1 MKRIVSICL
10 LVLVLGACERE
21 HFITD
26 PAYRAMV
33 EEDFQRKR
41 AVFGESGAALFG
53 VFDSVMTLPEREAL
67 TFLYAYSP
75 LVDISFSGGEYL
87 LDNVRL
93 AFRAREEMP
102 WGFSVPENI
111 FRHFVLPA
119 RGGKENLDTA
129 RAVFFR
135 ELKERVAAC
144 ENMER
149 AALEVNHWCHEN
161 VIYKP
166 TNARTSSPLATRRR
180 AYGRCGE
187 ESVFTLSALRAVGI
201 PARQIY
207 TPRWAHCDDNHAWIE
222 VWIDGEW
229 KYLGACEP
237 EPRLNIA
244 WFTLPVQRAMYVEA
258 EVFGKYDGDE
268 EIVFTNDN
276 ASAVNVTSRYTR
288 TKRTVVQVKDSLGR
302 PAEGARVEYKIFNY
316 GEYYPVATL
325 VADALGETALTL
337 GEGDIMVWASD
348 GERFGFG
355 RFPVE
360 EQDTLVIALDK
371 RAGDAFSAEFDLVP
385 PVQRDIEALS
395 TADERAA
402 NDRRLVHEDSL
413 RNAYVATFMTAEAA
427 RGTAVELGVDTARFA
442 RYVRLARG
450 NYAEI
455 ERLFREVGDKERAM
469 QLLDVVAEKDLQDT
483 PADVWLDHVAGTRD
497 FPDGELFREY
507 VLNPRVQNELITA
520 FRQPIRE
527 ALSRDSV
534 LVGGERIAPR
544 ELAERLLRYIEK
556 VRVADYPAKVAT
568 PPVGVLRAGVADA
581 LSRNIFFVALCRAV
595 GLPARLNP
603 VSGKPECCL
612 EDMWYT
618 VDFAA
623 RQAAPKGQFMLHYP
637 GTPVDDPKYFLNF
650 TVGKIEN
657 GQVRTI
663 DLGSNAAVDMG
674 AGASYDKIFA
684 TPVLLEAG
692 DYVLSTGNRRGD
704 GAVLAGM
711 TFFRV
716 EADGQTGMELRVR
729 PVEER
734 TEIVGKVRLPL
745 SFVPESAEFPVKI
758 TFPREGYTAIAI
770 VEAEKEPTNHLLR
783 DMGSMKEEFDRL
795 GLPLYFVFRDKD
807 NSRKFH
813 RSDFRPFPSG
823 VCWGY
828 DHDGVLLGQLAGDL
842 QFRDTSTLPLVV
854 LLNGDG
860 EVAFVSRGYRV
871 GLGTQIMNVMSRK

>member
-1 MKRIVSICL
+1 M
-10 LVLVLGACERE
+10 LVLALGACERE

-33 EEDFQRKR
+33 ERDFRAKR
-41 AVFGESGAALFG
+41 AVFGERGAALFG

-67 TFLYAYSP
+67 AFLYAYSP
-75 LVDISFSGGEYL
+75 LVDISLTGGEYL

-102 WGFSVPENI
+102 WGRAVPENI

-119 RGGKENLDTA
+119 RGGKEYLDTA

-135 ELKERVAAC
+135 ELRERVAAC
-144 ENMER
+144 GDMER

-161 VIYKP
+161 VVYRP
-166 TNARTSSPLATRRR
+166 TDARTSSPLATRQRG
-180 AYGRCGE
+180 YGRCGE
-187 ESVFTLSALRAVGI
+187 ESVFTLAALRAVGI

-237 EPRLNIA
+237 EPRLNVA

-258 EVFGKYDGDE
+258 EVFGKYDGNE

-288 TKRTVVQVKDSLGR
+288 TRRTVVRVTDTLGR
-302 PAEGARVEYKIFNY
+302 PAGGARVEYKIFNY
-316 GEYYPVATL
+316 GEYYPVVTL
-325 VADALGETALTL
+325 VADARGETALTL
-337 GEGDIMVWASD
+337 GEGDLVVWTSD
-348 GERFGFG
+348 GGRFGFG
-355 RFPVE
+355 RFPAGE
-360 EQDTLVIALDK
+360 RDTLVVALDK
-371 RAGDAFSAEFDLVP
+371 GAGDAFATEFDLVP

-402 NDRRLVHEDSL
+402 NDRRLVREDST
-413 RNAYVATFMTAEAA
+413 RAAYVATFMTAEAA
-427 RGTAVELGVDTARFA
+427 RDSAFELGVDTARFA
-442 RYVRLARG
+442 RYIRLARG

-455 ERLFREVGDKERAM
+455 ERLFREAGDRERAM

-483 PADVWLDHVAGTRD
+483 PAEVWLDHVEGTRD
-497 FPDGELFREY
+497 FPDGGLFREY
-507 VLNPRVQNELITA
+507 VLNPRVRNELITA
-520 FRQPIRE
+520 FRRPLRE

-534 LVGGERIAPR
+534 LAGGERIAPR
-544 ELAERLLRYIEK
+544 ELAERLLRYTEK

-581 LSRNIFFVALCRAV
+581 PSRDIFFVALCRAA

-623 RQAAPKGQFMLHYP
+623 REAVPKGQFTLHYP
-637 GTPVDDPKYFLNF
+637 GTPVGDPRYFLNF
-650 TVGKIEN
+650 TVGKIED
-657 GQVRTI
+657 GRVRTI

-674 AGASYDKIFA
+674 AGASYSRIFA
-684 TPVLLEAG
+684 APVLLEAG

-711 TFFRV
+711 ASFRV
-716 EADGQTGMELRVR
+716 EAGGRTDVELRLR

-734 TEIVGKVRLPL
+734 AEVVGKVRLPL
-745 SFVPESAEFPVKI
+745 PFVPEGGESPVTI
-758 TFPREGYTAIAI
+758 ALPREGYAAVAI
-770 VEAEKEPTNHLLR
+770 VEADKEPTNHLLR
-783 DMGSMKEEFDRL
+783 DMGSMKEDFDRL
-795 GLPLYFVFRDKD
+795 GLPLYLVFRDKD
-807 NSRKFH
+807 NLHKFH
-813 RSDFRPFPSG
+813 RPDFRPFPS
-823 VCWGY
+823 CTRWGH
-828 DHDGVLLGQLAGDL
+828 DRDGVLLGRLAGDL
-842 QFRDTSTLPLVV
+842 QFRDTGALPLVV
-854 LLNGDG
+854 VLNGAG

-871 GLGTQIMNVMSRK
+871 GLGTQVMNVMGRK